1 MTPPLPLVFAAFAAA
16 YFMSYGMRSVNAVLG
31 QDLSTDLNLGPQ
43 ALGLLTAAYL
53 MMFAAMQLPLGVL
66 LDKYGARR
74 VETALLLVAA
84 LGCWLFAVAETLGIL
99 FLGRALIGAG
109 VSACLMGAL
118 TSYRLWYPPEL
129 QGRLTSWM
137 LVAGISG
144 SLTATMPVRFL
155 ADQTSW
161 RMVFAVSAVLFVL
174 CAIALWCTLPKT
186 MPERPPRTAKKISL
200 LQVFKRQALFA
211 TSPAAFVGQGG
222 FLALQTLW
230 VGPWMVQVLGISGS
244 RAAFYLLVMNFVLL
258 LSYLLLGAVAPR
270 MDVGKQRR
278 FILFALLTMSAT
290 LVLAAIWRE
299 PAAWIL
305 WPLLAICSTG
315 TMILQSR
322 VSVSMPREIAGRGN
336 TAYNFVQFSGAFVI
350 QWAFGALA
358 QLALAKGYA
367 TGTALG
373 AGLAILAV
381 LQFLAAVWMW
391 RNWREDKDF
400 DAV

>member
-1 MTPPLPLVFAAFAAA
+1 VPLVFAAFAAA
-16 YFMSYGMRSVNAVLG
+16 YFMSYAMRSVNAVLG
-31 QDLSTDLNLGPQ
+31 QDLSTELSLGPQ

-53 MMFAAMQLPLGVL
+53 LMFAAMQLPLGVL

-74 VETALLLVAA
+74 VETVLLLVAA
-84 LGCWLFAVAETLGIL
+84 IGCGVFAMADSVGIL

-118 TSYRLWYPPEL
+118 TSYRLWYPAAL

-161 RMVFAVSAVLFVL
+161 RMVFAVSAVLFII
-174 CAIALWCTLPKT
+174 CAIGLWFTLPKAL
-186 MPERPPRTAKKISL
+186 PEKVSGSAKKISL

-211 TSPAAFVGQGG
+211 TIPAAFVGQGG

-230 VGPWMVQVLGISGS
+230 AGPWMVQVLGIAAD
-244 RAAFYLLVMNFVLL
+244 RAAFYLLVMNLVLL
-258 LSYLLLGAVAPR
+258 LSYLLLGVMAPR
-270 MDVGKQRR
+270 MDLAKQRR
-278 FILFALLTMSAT
+278 FILTALLTMSLT
-290 LVLAAIWRE
+290 LVIAAIWRE

-350 QWAFGALA
+350 QWAFGAVA
-358 QLALAKGYA
+358 QLALSRGFA

-373 AGLAILAV
+373 AGLATLAL
-381 LQFLAAVWMW
+381 LQWLAAVWMW
-391 RNWREDKDF
+391 RHWRAGKDF
-400 DAV
+400 DAD